1 MRFLVGNLADRG
13 KYSNFVDLTLN
24 DDVSL
29 LERMNWI
36 NVIYVLFWGGI
47 SFISSFMGV
56 LDGDWSKLVTG
67 DLLHDIFNP
76 LFVWIIA
83 FFGEYLYIV
92 FSLNKKTQILDERWT
107 KVSYV
112 LVEILF
118 IVLLLSIHMT
128 DGYGRM
134 ICVAALYL
142 CMMGLK
148 TSSLYALCP
157 RQKIKSI

>member
-1 MRFLVGNLADRG
+1 M
-13 KYSNFVDLTLN
+13 
-24 DDVSL
+24 
-29 LERMNWI
+29 
-36 NVIYVLFWGGI
+36 IYVLFWGGI

-56 LDGDWSKLVTG
+56 LDGDWNKLVAG

-112 LVEILF
+112 LVELLF
-118 IVLLLSIHMT
+118 IVLLLSIHVT
-128 DGYGRM
+128 GNYGRM
-134 ICVAALYL
+134 ICVVALYL

>member
-1 MRFLVGNLADRG
+1 MQ
-13 KYSNFVDLTLN
+13 SNKI
-24 DDVSL
+24 
-29 LERMNWI
+29 NWI

-56 LDGDWSKLVTG
+56 LDGNFSVITSG
-67 DLLHDIFNP
+67 DLLHEIFNP
-76 LFVWIIA
+76 LFIWIIA
-83 FFGEYLYIV
+83 FFGEYLYII
-92 FSLNKKTQILDERWT
+92 FSLNKQTQILDEAWT

-118 IVLLLSIHMT
+118 IVFLLSIHLT
-128 DGYGRM
+128 AGYGRI
-134 ICVAALYL
+134 ICVSTLYL

-157 RQKIKSI
+157 RQKVESI

>member
-1 MRFLVGNLADRG
+1 MQ
-13 KYSNFVDLTLN
+13 SNKI
-24 DDVSL
+24 
-29 LERMNWI
+29 NWI

-56 LDGDWSKLVTG
+56 LDGNFSVITSG
-67 DLLHDIFNP
+67 DLLHEIFNP
-76 LFVWIIA
+76 LFIWIIA
-83 FFGEYLYIV
+83 FFGEYLYII
-92 FSLNKKTQILDERWT
+92 FSLNKQTQILDEAWT

-118 IVLLLSIHMT
+118 IVFLLSIHLT
-128 DGYGRM
+128 ADYGRI
-134 ICVAALYL
+134 ICVSALYL

-157 RQKIKSI
+157 RQKVESI